1 MALLGSS
8 VDPRLF
14 VQDFSGFT
22 RAADIQGQSM
32 ANLGGQIGQGVKDFA
47 QASQERKKL
56 DAETKATR
64 SGIESAIKLGDALGF
79 DVKGMLSPV
88 LAQMDDPNT
97 TPMQAAALGREAAN
111 QISNVLNLGFK
122 AQEFDLKR
130 QELGMSQSAFD
141 AERNAPIAPSKLKVQ
156 SIEVEGDRV
165 DVLADDFGNLFDP
178 SSQARITDLPGYAA
192 GKDISEVT
200 EQGNVSIDLPKFSE
214 GEQDIDF
221 GVLPERSFTPTP
233 TADAQLAANTIG
245 GLIDGEPTIG
255 LPIEQAEAVDRGLA
269 TGLTPRGRPAVR
281 GPLVTVG
288 GSQPAPSP
296 GYYNVL
302 DENQNLIEQR
312 VIPGGPADVAQQAA
326 EEQAI
331 PEKEARARNMF
342 TTAANIL
349 RDVGN
354 AIPLIEETTPFLRNE
369 VDKESIVGRFSPGTK
384 TFDAVQLINSVK
396 SSIAVSELINLR
408 STGTTLGQ
416 VPQRQLEMLST
427 LLGSLTPGQS
437 NKRLISTIDDI
448 YKNYGEILDQYI
460 KRNPEDEMAEFV
472 TIRREI
478 DQFRKKIKN
487 EKGETKTTVES
498 EFQKRLDAIKARQ

>member
-1 MALLGSS
+1 
-8 VDPRLF
+8 
-14 VQDFSGFT
+14 
-22 RAADIQGQSM
+22 
-32 ANLGGQIGQGVKDFA
+32 
-47 QASQERKKL
+47 
-56 DAETKATR
+56 
-64 SGIESAIKLGDALGF
+64 
-79 DVKGMLSPV
+79 
-88 LAQMDDPNT
+88 
-97 TPMQAAALGREAAN
+97 
-111 QISNVLNLGFK
+111 VLNFGFK
-122 AQEFDLKR
+122 AQEFDLKKQEIGMR
-130 QELGMSQSAFD
+130 QADFD
-141 AERNAPIAPSKLKVQ
+141 AERNAPIAPNYKLVDFPVTVNGVTGTMKADYDSNTGMVRRLDGKVFP
-156 SIEVEGDRV
+156 SVEDAASGKNPIGQGG
-165 DVLADDFGNLFDP
+165 DVL
-178 SSQARITDLPGYAA
+178 
-192 GKDISEVT
+192 
-200 EQGNVSIDLPKFSE
+200 IDLPEFNST
-214 GEQDIDF
+214 
-221 GVLPERSFTPTP
+221 GVESGPGLLPELNGASTP
-233 TADAQLAANTIG
+233 TADAQLAAK
-245 GLIDGEPTIG
+245 
-255 LPIEQAEAVDRGLA
+255 AVQ
-269 TGLTPRGRPAVR
+269 TGLDIAPATAIPGFTPAEGAEKQGVIMTPAQLQEQIASGMKVNWVAADGGNYLVTGGTAGG

-288 GSQPAPSP
+288 GSQPAPP
-296 GYYNVL
+296 ADYRNVY
-302 DENQNLIEQR
+302 DEVTGNLIRQEP
-312 VIPGGPADVAQQAA
+312 IPGGPADVAQRAA